1 MSLFGLQKRVAGVEM
16 VHSNQA
22 TFMDSAALFY
32 TTGEEVQ
39 VGDRVQYCAKFAT
52 VVFVSDGEN
61 CEYSTGYGYYA
72 GSDRGLMV
80 CDDDGSL
87 NTVGE
92 TDEQLVFVGRA

>member
-1 MSLFGLQKRVAGVEM
+1 
-16 VHSNQA
+16 
-22 TFMDSAALFY
+22 
-32 TTGEEVQ
+32 
-39 VGDRVQYCAKFAT
+39 

-61 CEYSTGYGYYA
+61 CEYSTGYGDYA